1 MDVIGGK
8 ALAWAVHSLYFKRN
22 DNGEA
27 LTGAPRQNNG
37 LISLCLKIYWR
48 KSVEKRFNAFR
59 EIEGNQEVFCNI
71 VVAELLYRIII

>member
-8 ALAWAVHSLYFKRN
+8 ALAWAVNSLYFKRN
-22 DNGEA
+22 DNEEA

-37 LISLCLKIYWR
+37 LISLFLKIYR

-59 EIEGNQEVFCNI
+59 EIEGNQE
-71 VVAELLYRIII
+71 